1 MVLPLWVGV
10 GKLTPRQYDCRRF
23 SRRVVVSTAELAFP
37 ATIPSP
43 LGGQLNLKF
52 KLPRVHC
59 VPSRPFAIYWSDTQ
73 RYGQLYP
80 QPSPDELARFYGF
93 SEYDTYLAGGSG
105 QAAVARRTV
114 GRRIAEAFVYRG
126 ARLLPGGGEPAPL
139 TVGQRLAPQSVV
151 CDVGCGSGV
160 MLQELANL
168 GHKVVGV
175 EPSAPAR
182 EVGNARGIEIV
193 EGSGEDL
200 TRLAGRQFDLVSM
213 IHSLEHTY
221 DPIKSL
227 AGCAALL
234 KPGGLLWVEVPNH
247 DCYGFLDR
255 GPVWFHTDAGRH
267 MHYFTASSLQG
278 ALKLV
283 GLQPIETGY
292 YGYTRQFG
300 WLDAEKAVW
309 DSIYSDPAA
318 GAALDA
324 PPAPGSA
331 TLLKHFVHTALS
343 NDATRC
349 DSLRVIARKVPA

>member
-1 MVLPLWVGV
+1 VNTVE
-10 GKLTPRQYDCRRF
+10 T
-23 SRRVVVSTAELAFP
+23 TFP

-43 LGGQLNLKF
+43 LGGQLSLKF
-52 KLPRVHC
+52 TLPRVHC

-93 SEYDTYLAGGSG
+93 SGYDDYLAGEKG
-105 QAAVARRTV
+105 QAAAARRTL
-114 GRRIAEAFVYRG
+114 GRRLVDAVVYRG
-126 ARLLPGGGEPAPL
+126 ARLLHGRDEPVPLKLGE
-139 TVGQRLAPQSVV
+139 RLSPQSAV

-160 MLQELANL
+160 MLQEVASL
-168 GHKVVGV
+168 GHRVVGV
-175 EPSAPAR
+175 EPNAAAR
-182 EVGNARGIEIV
+182 EVGNARGIEIL

-227 AGCAALL
+227 AGCANLL

-247 DCYGFLDR
+247 DCYGFTDR

-267 MHYFTASSLQG
+267 MHYFTASSLQD
-278 ALKLV
+278 ALRLV
-283 GLQPIETGY
+283 GLQPVETGY
-292 YGYTRQFG
+292 YGYMRQFS

-309 DSIYSDPAA
+309 DAIYSDKAA
-318 GAALDA
+318 GAALGA
-324 PPAPGSA
+324 PSAPGSG
-331 TLLKHFVHTALS
+331 TLLRHFMHTLLAS
-343 NDATRC
+343 DARRF